1 MDMNASATVERDAVG
16 FIADVKTAVAAYF
29 VDRDLSQN
37 ADLGMM
43 IKTAIILAVTVGAYA
58 LLLTN
63 AFGPW
68 QMLGLAAVIG
78 VGIAGIGFSV
88 AHDALHGAYS
98 ASPRVNSLLGFTF
111 DLCGANGYMWK
122 ITHNAIHHTH
132 TNIHG
137 LDEDLTVS
145 PLLRL
150 SPHSEWKPIHRF
162 QHLYAF
168 FAYSLSTLFWV
179 LAKDYK
185 YFVQRDLGPYRN
197 MTHKPGEWAAM
208 IGSKALC
215 YIWSIVVPLM
225 VLDVTWWQFLI
236 GWLTMHLMAGT
247 ILGVVFQLAHVVEE
261 TDHHTERE
269 SGGSAEWMVRQ
280 METTSNFARE
290 NQALNWF
297 VGGLNFQIEH
307 HLFPRICSVHYPA
320 LSRIVRAAARDHG
333 FAYNEHATFRQ
344 AIGSHYRTLKQL
356 GGRPVAA

>member
-1 MDMNASATVERDAVG
+1 MNVSATVDRNAVG
-16 FIADVKTAVAAYF
+16 FITDVKTAVAAYF
-29 VDRDLSQN
+29 VERDLSQN
-37 ADLGMM
+37 ADAGMV
-43 IKTAIILAVTVGAYA
+43 IKTAIMLGVTVGAYG

-63 AFGPW
+63 AFGLW
-68 QMLGLAAVIG
+68 QMLGLAALIG

-98 ASPRVNSLLGFTF
+98 ASSRVNSALGFTF

-132 TNIHG
+132 TNVHG

-168 FAYSLSTLFWV
+168 FTYSLSTLFWV

-197 MTHKPGEWAAM
+197 LTHKPREWVAL
-208 IGSKALC
+208 IGSKGL
-215 YIWSIVVPLM
+215 YYLWSIIIPLV

-236 GWLTMHLMAGT
+236 GWLIMHLVAGA

-261 TDHHTERE
+261 TAHPTERVQ
-269 SGGSAEWMVRQ
+269 GGSAEWMVSQ

-297 VGGLNFQIEH
+297 AGGLNFQIEH
-307 HLFPRICSVHYPA
+307 HLFPRVCSVHYPA
-320 LSRIVRAAARDHG
+320 ISRIVKATAEAHG
-333 FAYNEHATFRQ
+333 FAYNEHSTFMQ
-344 AIGSHYRTLKQL
+344 AVGSHYRTLRQL
-356 GGRPVAA
+356 GVRPALA